1 MYQGQA
7 LQDKFVL
14 NVLKNKKA
22 GYFIEIGSNHPIT
35 NNNTY
40 LLENEYN
47 WHGVM
52 IEYNNSWEHLYK
64 VHRKNSIHI
73 IDDATKIDYRS
84 LFDNNNIPENIDYLQ
99 IDLDVTNNSTIDTL
113 IKLDEEVLDKH
124 KFATITFEH
133 DIFRGKQYEKTR
145 TLSRDIF
152 KKRGYECVFED
163 IQDKVPN
170 LVYEDW
176 YVHPELVD
184 MKYIEELKIRNR
196 SNYQHNS
203 ITEKSL
209 DWRKI
214 IY

>member
-64 VHRKNSIHI
+64 VDRKNSIHI

-203 ITEKSL
+203 ITKKSL

>member
-1 MYQGQA
+1 MYKGQA

-14 NVLKNKKA
+14 NVLKNKKD

-40 LLENEYN
+40 LLENSYN
-47 WHGVM
+47 WRGVM
-52 IEYNNSWEHLYK
+52 IEYLNNWEHLYR

-73 IDDATKIDYRS
+73 IDDATKINYRS
-84 LFDNNNIPENIDYLQ
+84 FFDNNNIPENIDYLQ

-113 IKLDEEVLDKH
+113 IKLDEEVFNKH

-170 LVYEDW
+170 RVYEDW

-184 MKYIEELKIRNR
+184 MKYIEELKIKNR
-196 SNYQHNS
+196 SNYQYNS
-203 ITEKSL
+203 ITKKSL

>member
-1 MYQGQA
+1 MYKGQA

-14 NVLKNKKA
+14 NVLKNKKD

-40 LLENEYN
+40 LLENSYN
-47 WHGVM
+47 WRGVM
-52 IEYNNSWEHLYK
+52 IEYLNNWEHLYK

-73 IDDATKIDYRS
+73 IDDATKINYRS
-84 LFDNNNIPENIDYLQ
+84 FFDNNNIPENIDYLQ

-113 IKLDEEVLDKH
+113 IKLDEEVFNKH

-170 LVYEDW
+170 RVYEDW

-184 MKYIEELKIRNR
+184 MKYIEELKIKNR
-196 SNYQHNS
+196 SNYQYNS
-203 ITEKSL
+203 ITKKSL